1 MLKVCDLLLKSVFI
15 FFVSVDDDST
25 GDSWELRRRQRHELV
40 EPLRE
45 EVKQAMEK
53 LHKELKEGNS
63 LVLHRALVCPMVL
76 LKAVDTFGYYSK

>member
-1 MLKVCDLLLKSVFI
+1 MPSLNYQSSASESSKSQPG
-15 FFVSVDDDST
+15 SEDSEEI
-25 GDSWELRRRQRHELV
+25 SELV

-45 EVKQAMEK
+45 EVKPAMDK
-53 LHKELKEGNS
+53 LHEELKEGNS